1 MSEGKTVKNRLHL
14 DVRVAA
20 GLEGD
25 ERMSALKTETDRLE
39 ALGATRAYTAATASP
54 SWFVS
59 PAGGCSTLE
68 QSMHRCGMVLRE

>member
-1 MSEGKTVKNRLHL
+1 MPEGKTVKNRLHL
-14 DVRVAA
+14 DVRVAS

-25 ERMSALKTETDRLE
+25 ERMSALETDRLQ
-39 ALGATRAYTAATASP
+39 ALGAARAHTAATASP